1 MCGIAGMFS
10 CDQVLTGHEPYL
22 AAMSEALSPRGPD
35 QAGAYY
41 HQGCALLHRRL
52 VVVDPEGGRQPMTYK
67 TVSYTHL
74 DVYKRQLHLC
84 TPGFCSL

>member
-52 VVVDPEGGRQPMTYK
+52 VVVDAEGRVTHISTGALDADTMYERYK
-67 TVSYTHL
+67 EALGV
-74 DVYKRQLHLC
+74 
-84 TPGFCSL
+84 